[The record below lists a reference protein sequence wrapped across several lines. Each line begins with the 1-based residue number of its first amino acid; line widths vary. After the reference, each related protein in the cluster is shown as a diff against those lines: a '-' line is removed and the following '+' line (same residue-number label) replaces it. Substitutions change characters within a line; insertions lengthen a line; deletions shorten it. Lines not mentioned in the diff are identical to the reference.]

1 MLRDIEH
8 SASALYDG
16 GWRSKD
22 REELRQEYHLTD
34 EEAREIAAALEAL
47 EALDKTNWVNAI
59 TEAIEGKN
67 PELYDVEI
75 KDKAGGIHVIIP
87 PGRRLFP
94 DDDSR
99 WEVTEAWTIG
109 AEGSEYFNRYDT
121 LEALVR
127 AESEDWKE
135 IIWPK

>member
-1 MLRDIEH
+1 MRPGGNGPKLPVVGSRRKPNKFLGGGRKMKWVKAIKM
-8 SASALYDG
+8 AL
-16 GWRSKD
+16 
-22 REELRQEYHLTD
+22 
-34 EEAREIAAALEAL
+34 
-47 EALDKTNWVNAI
+47 
-59 TEAIEGKN
+59 EGKN

-75 KDKAGGIHVIIP
+75 RDSEGGIHVIIP

-99 WEVTEAWTIG
+99 PEVTEAWTIG
-109 AEGSEYFNRYDT
+109 AEGSEYFSRYNT
-121 LEALVR
+121 LEALVE